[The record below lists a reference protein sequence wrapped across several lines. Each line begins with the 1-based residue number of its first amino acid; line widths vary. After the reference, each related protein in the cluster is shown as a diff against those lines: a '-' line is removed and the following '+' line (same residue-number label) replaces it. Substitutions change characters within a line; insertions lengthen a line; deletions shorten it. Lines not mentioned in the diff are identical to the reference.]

1 MTKNLT
7 ICLTGGGTTGHVSP
21 HFALLP
27 LLISHNHDVFYIGS
41 SGIESTLVPL
51 RGIPFYTIPV
61 GKLRRYLSVKNLVDI
76 FRIAGGTLCAFRL
89 LLQHRPNIVF
99 SKGGFVSVPVA
110 IAAWFLRIP
119 VLSHESDMSPGLAT
133 KIVSKF
139 AKKILYT
146 FPETGKYL
154 SAKAEHVGTPIRKEL
169 FLGDAE
175 AAKKLCS
182 FGSETRPTLLVMGG
196 SQGAGKINTVLEQC
210 LPKLVE
216 EFNIIHLTGAGKAI
230 EFRHHCYCGFEY
242 IDNAMNDLLA
252 LADIVISRAGANS
265 IFELLAL
272 RKPMLLIPLVVGS
285 RGDQILN
292 AESFSKQG
300 WANVVDETR
309 LTPELLQESL
319 RELQTNAAEMVSKQS
334 VFSQSGTTERIV
346 KIIEDI
352 GCQ

>member
-1 MTKNLT
+1 
-7 ICLTGGGTTGHVSP
+7 
-21 HFALLP
+21 
-27 LLISHNHDVFYIGS
+27 
-41 SGIESTLVPL
+41 
-51 RGIPFYTIPV
+51 
-61 GKLRRYLSVKNLVDI
+61 
-76 FRIAGGTLCAFRL
+76 
-89 LLQHRPNIVF
+89 
-99 SKGGFVSVPVA
+99 
-110 IAAWFLRIP
+110 
-119 VLSHESDMSPGLAT
+119 
-133 KIVSKF
+133 
-139 AKKILYT
+139 
-146 FPETGKYL
+146 
-154 SAKAEHVGTPIRKEL
+154 
-169 FLGDAE
+169 
-175 AAKKLCS
+175 LCS

-285 RGDQILN
+285 RGDQLLN